1 MGEISDEARVAL
13 NHCYDSSVRLIK
25 LTNDVLALSK
35 IEAGKMEYYMTDV
48 EVVPLLKTVYNDV
61 FLEAKAKQIDFQI
74 EVDKNLIKAEINTD
88 EDKIKQVFI
97 NLVNNAI
104 KFTPEQGKV
113 ILKATKI
120 KNKILF
126 EVIDNGV

>member
-1 MGEISDEARVAL
+1 MGEISNDARVAL

-48 EVVPLLKTVYNDV
+48 EVVPLLKAVYNDV

-74 EVDKNLIKAEINTD
+74 EIDKNLIKAEINTD